1 MVATAPVIG
10 ILSIPPLLFLLF
22 RKSDNKHTAITTK
35 PMTTTTT
42 ASNDWPVHVIVVG
55 GSSGIGLSIA
65 QECARNGT
73 TAKVTILARNQD
85 KLNQAKADIEETAKI
100 ASNSSVH
107 VQAVSVSVTDYTAVE
122 KIAHQLLGNNDKEKQ
137 PTKERVI
144 LFNCAGIP
152 YTSEFE
158 TIPIDVYTKLVETN
172 QLGAMYVTRAFLP
185 HMNQGCI
192 VFCSSATGQL
202 GVYGYTVYSSTKFAL
217 RGFAETLHAEL
228 MRSKPGVSVQI
239 AFPVDTATP
248 GYEVE
253 TKMMP
258 AITKVL
264 NANAGLSQ
272 PEDIAKIMVRSA
284 MAQNPTFQVYFT
296 FEGWMLSNL
305 TAGMSPVSNMSDA
318 ITQVA
323 LMGLFRL
330 ISLFYSNDFWRIIR
344 NYSID
349 DDKTTTEKEEGE
361 ETINQKNNQKQDAKV
376 D

>member
-10 ILSIPPLLFLLF
+10 ILSIPPLLLLLF
-22 RKSDNKHTAITTK
+22 RKSDNKHTTITTK

-42 ASNDWPVHVIVVG
+42 ASNDWPVHMIVVG

-85 KLNQAKADIEETAKI
+85 KLNQAKADIEETAKT
-100 ASNSSVH
+100 ASNSSVQ

-272 PEDIAKIMVRSA
+272 PEDIAKIMD
-284 MAQNPTFQVYFT
+284 
-296 FEGWMLSNL
+296 GC
-305 TAGMSPVSNMSDA
+305 
-318 ITQVA
+318 
-323 LMGLFRL
+323 
-330 ISLFYSNDFWRIIR
+330 
-344 NYSID
+344 
-349 DDKTTTEKEEGE
+349 
-361 ETINQKNNQKQDAKV
+361 
-376 D
+376 